1 MASTDL
7 QSQQGAAPV
16 REQIPEGRR
25 FPVEAVLLLALVVA
39 AFLVRIWPM
48 STSHYWDETV
58 YLQNAEVILGARSN
72 YSELASRPP
81 LLSILFAA
89 VFVLWHSV
97 YAAEIVTALLNALGP
112 LFLYLIGRR
121 LMGKAA
127 ASIAALMLAFLPFF
141 VAAGNSLL
149 SDSPALALALLCFWL
164 LVEGVEADS
173 RRWFLLAG
181 FAGAMAVL
189 MRFASL
195 PTIAVLG
202 LICLRPKFRF
212 AAVIHFAIG
221 FAAGF
226 GPYLIWSRVK
236 YGGFITTLQHGWTNV
251 AGSVDPASYYLRNI
265 PAIFSWLT
273 VAGLV
278 LWLAFT
284 VKSRLAPSEGVPA
297 RGFVFWNLFLCAWVA
312 IVLGYY
318 MAIPHKEQRY
328 ILPLAPPFLLLAGYG
343 LAQLISFRKFALR
356 AAGAAALLAAF
367 AYTSAPAFARL
378 HEPLVSSY
386 ISEEQAAADYLKGVA
401 PKSAALYVNF
411 NYPVFAYYTGLPTH
425 VILEQGDN
433 FYDTFPAN
441 MPDDGYFIL
450 YRDQE
455 LDPRMDWLDSNP
467 HFHRIQEFPSLIIYQ
482 YKVKAD

>member
-7 QSQQGAAPV
+7 QPKQGAAPAK
-16 REQIPEGRR
+16 EQYPERRR
-25 FPVEAVLLLALVVA
+25 FPVEAVLLLVLVAA

-81 LLSILFAA
+81 LLSIIFAA
-89 VFVLWHSV
+89 VFLLWHSV
-97 YAAEIVTALLNALGP
+97 HAAEIVTALLNALGP

-121 LMGKAA
+121 LLGRFAA
-127 ASIAALMLAFLPFF
+127 AIAAIMLAFLPFF

-149 SDSPALALALLCFWL
+149 SDSPALSLALACFWML
-164 LVEGVEADS
+164 AEGLEAES
-173 RRWFLLAG
+173 RLWFLIAG
-181 FAGAMAVL
+181 FTGALAVL

-202 LICLRPKFRF
+202 LLCLRPKSRI

-221 FAAGF
+221 LAAGF
-226 GPYLIWSRVK
+226 GPYLVWSRLK
-236 YGGFITTLQHGWTNV
+236 YGGYITTLQHGWTNV
-251 AGSVDPASYYLRNI
+251 AGSVDPALYYLRNI

-278 LWLAFT
+278 LWLGF
-284 VKSRLAPSEGVPA
+284 VIKSRFASHENMTV
-297 RGFVFWNLFLCAWVA
+297 RDFVFWNVFLCAW
-312 IVLGYY
+312 IVIILGYY

-328 ILPLAPPFLLLAGYG
+328 ILPLAPPVLLLAGYG
-343 LAQLISFRKFALR
+343 LAQMVSFRKFALR
-356 AAGAAALLAAF
+356 AAGAAVLIGAL

-378 HEPLVSSY
+378 REPLVSSY
-386 ISEEQAAADYLKGVA
+386 VSEEKAAADYLKGVA
-401 PKSAALYVNF
+401 AKSAVLYANF

-425 VILEQGDN
+425 VLLEQGDN
-433 FYDTFPAN
+433 FYNSFPSN

-482 YKVKAD
+482 YTVKAN